1 MAGVKTRSHQSA
13 ESRRAALTA
22 LITLAIGSI
31 LAVSSAA
38 PGAPVPEQTDLLI
51 TVLDEN
57 QVAVP
62 GAQVTLTAADMGTS
76 GRSETDYA
84 GHCRFAGLDRVKY
97 NVRVEKE
104 GFFVLSLSE
113 VDFGTGQ
120 VELVLNHQHELVEH
134 INVVY
139 SPPLIDPANTTSNQE
154 LTSQDI
160 VDLPYTV
167 TRDIRYALPLLPGVL
182 QDGNGQL
189 HVDGSYSR
197 QTFDTLDGFNI
208 NAPASGQFTMRLNV
222 DAVRSAEVQ
231 ASRYPVEFG
240 KGSGGV
246 IALTTGMGDD
256 HLRFAATDFVPSI
269 QARRGLH
276 INTWTPRGT
285 ISGPIDRGKAWFLL
299 APEGEYDMNIIQE
312 LPPGGDRSSSW
323 RAGNLAK
330 TQINVT
336 PGNVLTG
343 TYLVNEIGATNAGL
357 SRFDPVSTTV
367 DQHSSASFLAI
378 HDQAFL
384 GHGMLLDTG
393 LAQSWFDT
401 RSTPHGTAPYV
412 ITPEASSG
420 NFFESAAGHSRR
432 LEGIADLIL
441 PPVDAWGRHVIK
453 VGADS
458 NRIVYRQS
466 YERRRYEILRE
477 DRTLSR
483 QVAFSNT
490 NAYKR
495 DNTEASVYAED
506 HWSSARRLV
515 VEPGVRLDWDQVV
528 RQVLV
533 SPRVAGSYMLLRG
546 GETKIVAGVG
556 RYYDQTNLSL
566 LTLPLGGE
574 RTDYFYDPSGQTLVR
589 PPVVTSFTIN
599 EQALRQAAYLNWSVG
614 LERRLPGAV
623 YSHLEYTRKRGHNG
637 WAYLNPCT
645 TLADCYSGDFTLSNI
660 QNNNYDSIMLS
671 ARRSF
676 RGGHMLF
683 AAYTH
688 SKARSSAALDF
699 NLENPTFSPQVA
711 GPLPWDAPNRV
722 QSWGFLPLGKVLDV
736 AYFVDW
742 RDGFPFGLVNQ
753 DQQLVAPPGAR
764 RFPTYFALNLAF
776 ERRVMLFGY
785 QWAFRAG
792 FNDITNRHN
801 PFAVDNNINSPTY
814 LTYTAIEGRALVARI
829 RLLGRK

>member
-1 MAGVKTRSHQSA
+1 MAVNGLVTLIS
-13 ESRRAALTA
+13 
-22 LITLAIGSI
+22 ITLIMLATGSP
-31 LAVSSAA
+31 LAARSAA
-38 PGAPVPEQTDLLI
+38 IPEQIELLI

-57 QVAVP
+57 QVPVP
-62 GAQVTLTAADMGTS
+62 GAQVSLTGTTTGTS
-76 GRSETDYA
+76 RRAETDYA
-84 GHCRFAGLDRVKY
+84 GHCQLSGLNPARY
-97 NVRVEKE
+97 NVRVQKE
-104 GFFVLSLSE
+104 GFFVLSLSDID
-113 VDFGTGQ
+113 VGPGKL
-120 VELVLNHQHELVEH
+120 ELVLNHQLELVEH
-134 INVVY
+134 VNVIY
-139 SPPLIDPANTTSNQE
+139 SPPLIDPANTTAKQE
-154 LTSQDI
+154 LTSQNI

-222 DAVRSAEVQ
+222 DAIRSAGVQ

-256 HLRFAATDFVPSI
+256 HLRFAATDFLPSI
-269 QARRGLH
+269 QSRRGLH

-285 ISGPIDRGKAWFLL
+285 ISGPILRRKAWFLL
-299 APEGEYDMNIIQE
+299 APEGEYDLSVIKE
-312 LPPGGDRSSSW
+312 LPRGSDQSSSW

-330 TQINVT
+330 TQVNLT
-336 PGNVLTG
+336 DANVLTG
-343 TYLVNEIGATNAGL
+343 TYLANEIGATNAGL

-367 DQHSSASFLAI
+367 NQRSSASFLAI
-378 HDQAFL
+378 HDQAFF
-384 GHGMLLDTG
+384 GRGMLFETG

-401 RSTPHGTAPYV
+401 RSTPHGTAGYV
-412 ITPEASSG
+412 ITPEATSG

-432 LEGIADLIL
+432 LEVIANLIL

-453 VGADS
+453 VGGDS
-458 NRIVYRQS
+458 NRVVYRQS
-466 YERRRYEILRE
+466 YERRPYEILRE

-483 QVAFSNT
+483 QVAFSSA
-490 NAYKR
+490 NAFKR
-495 DNTEASVYAED
+495 DNVEGSLYAED
-506 HWSSARRLV
+506 HWSAGRLV
-515 VEPGVRLDWDQVV
+515 IEPGVRLDWDQVV
-528 RQVLV
+528 RQTLV
-533 SPRVAGSYMLLRG
+533 SPRVAGSYLFLRG
-546 GETKIVAGVG
+546 GDTKIVAGIG

-566 LTLPLGGE
+566 ATLPLGGE
-574 RTDYFYDPSGQTLVR
+574 RTDYFYDPSGETLAR
-589 PPVVTSFTIN
+589 PPVVTHFTLN
-599 EQALRQAAYLNWSVG
+599 EQVLKQAGYLNWSLG
-614 LERRLPGAV
+614 IEHQLPGSV
-623 YSHLEYTRKRGHNG
+623 YSRLEYTQKRGHNG
-637 WAYLNPCT
+637 WAYLNSCT

-660 QNNNYDSIMLS
+660 QSNKYDSIMFS

-688 SKARSSAALDF
+688 SQARSSAVLDF
-699 NLENPTFSPQVA
+699 SLEDPTFSPQVA

-736 AYFVDW
+736 AYSVDW

-764 RFPTYFALNLAF
+764 RYPTYFALNLAF

-801 PFAVDNNINSPTY
+801 PFAVDNNINSPTF
-814 LTYTAIEGRALVARI
+814 LTYTAIDGRALVARI